1 MEKNIKNLGIHKNLY
16 KNVNFR
22 FLLNVFDKMSFSREF
37 EKQVKI
43 NRDKDYIKTLIYL
56 SLGQESIPA
65 TISLLLK
72 NPWVLFQHRG
82 HSHYLS
88 FGGDRKKLVGEL
100 LGLKSG
106 SNKGMG
112 GSPPIQDFRKRII
125 GHSGLIGDHVPI
137 ACGLSM
143 KVKQKE
149 KVVCF
154 FGDGAA
160 EEDYVLASLGFAI
173 SKKLPILFI
182 CEDNNLSVLTTVKER
197 RSWNISA
204 VAKGFNMNSCDITDD
219 PILIKEKVNLYK
231 NKLPA
236 LINIRTCR
244 ELWHEGTG
252 SDGVPEWSRYEL
264 IKKYLNKNNFT
275 KELIQ
280 IEKKNIKIN
289 KELWQRQLQR
299 L

>member
-1 MEKNIKNLGIHKNLY
+1 MKIKKRN
-16 KNVNFR
+16 
-22 FLLNVFDKMSFSREF
+22 
-37 EKQVKI
+37 
-43 NRDKDYIKTLIYL
+43 
-56 SLGQESIPA
+56 SI
-65 TISLLLK
+65 
-72 NPWVLFQHRG
+72 
-82 HSHYLS
+82 
-88 FGGDRKKLVGEL
+88 
-100 LGLKSG
+100 
-106 SNKGMG
+106 
-112 GSPPIQDFRKRII
+112 
-125 GHSGLIGDHVPI
+125 
-137 ACGLSM
+137 
-143 KVKQKE
+143 
-149 KVVCF
+149 CF

-182 CEDNNLSVLTTVKER
+182 CEDNNLSVLTTIKR

-219 PILIKEKVNLYK
+219 HILIKEKVNFYK

-252 SDGVPEWSRYEL
+252 SDGTPEWSRYEL
-264 IKKYLNKNNFT
+264 IKNYLKKENFT
-275 KELIQ
+275 KELIK

-289 KELWQRQLQR
+289 NDLWQKQLQK